1 MTRDPLRD
9 RRRRQRLLWGL
20 GAVFFMALPLLL
32 ALWYRDPDSGRYFLL
47 GFLLLALGLRLIAWF
62 LGRGR

>member
-1 MTRDPLRD
+1 MNRDPSQGPG
-9 RRRRQRLLWGL
+9 RRQRLLWGL
-20 GAVFFMALPLLL
+20 GALFFIALPLLL

-47 GFLLLALGLRLIAWF
+47 GFLLLALGLRLIVWI